1 MQDPGPNIGQGKE
14 GHSFLHTREW
24 QQQVSGRSLIALPKL
39 ECSVLPEKIR
49 GAMPRRNREVRLRV
63 CLVGQSPLALEYL
76 SAIVHKDPTV
86 EIVRIQSLAAPRED
100 QPPEPIFV
108 IDNCGLQVP
117 LSECIRRLRY
127 HYPKARFVVLDREL
141 GNEDLLRL
149 LWIKIDGFLP
159 YNEVRQS
166 LLAAIHSVALGRL
179 WIPREILREYVQ
191 CAREG
196 HLKGSSTSVGLTHR
210 EAHILELVKRRLSN
224 KEIAEI
230 LQLQESTVKFHLS
243 NIYSKLQ
250 VSSRRELIEDG
261 SSRSGLEGLLPAL
274 RPSVLKA

>member
-1 MQDPGPNIGQGKE
+1 M
-14 GHSFLHTREW
+14 S
-24 QQQVSGRSLIALPKL
+24 
-39 ECSVLPEKIR
+39 
-49 GAMPRRNREVRLRV
+49 RRNREIRLRV
-63 CLVGQSPLALEYL
+63 CLVGQNPLAIEYL
-76 SAIVHKDPTV
+76 SAIVGKDSAV
-86 EIVRIQSLAAPRED
+86 EMVSIQALAAQRED
-100 QPPEPIFV
+100 HPPEPIFV

-117 LSECIRRLRY
+117 LSECIRRLRF
-127 HYPKARFVVLDREL
+127 HHPRARFVVLDRKL

-149 LWIKIDGFLP
+149 LWMKIDGFLP
-159 YNEVRQS
+159 YDEVRQY
-166 LLAAIHSVALGRL
+166 LLAVIHSVALGRL

-196 HLKGSSTSVGLTHR
+196 YLKGSSASVGLTRR

-250 VSSRRELIEDG
+250 VSSRRELLAEG
-261 SSRSGLEGLLPAL
+261 PNRSGLEGLLPAL
-274 RPSVLKA
+274 GPSAAN